1 MRQPQISY
9 QGYLEPVT
17 RLINCHFGQ
26 LIHTCNVCMYCHGYE
41 QLACSYSKFPT
52 TVGNSWELEDLAV
65 HFNFRWLIRPICFT
79 MKLIFSDSS

>member
-26 LIHTCNVCMYCHGYE
+26 LIHTCHVMHYATK
-41 QLACSYSKFPT
+41 QMKVLMKVKS
-52 TVGNSWELEDLAV
+52 EL
-65 HFNFRWLIRPICFT
+65 
-79 MKLIFSDSS
+79 

>member
-26 LIHTCNVCMYCHGYE
+26 LIHTYHVCMFVMDMNN
-41 QLACSYSKFPT
+41 QLVHIRNVSN
-52 TVGNSWELEDLAV
+52 NSWELLG
-65 HFNFRWLIRPICFT
+65 T
-79 MKLIFSDSS
+79 

>member
-26 LIHTCNVCMYCHGYE
+26 LIHTCHVCMFVMDITTN
-41 QLACSYSKFPT
+41 LFILKMFPT

-65 HFNFRWLIRPICFT
+65 YI
-79 MKLIFSDSS
+79 SSR

>member
-26 LIHTCNVCMYCHGYE
+26 LIQSCHVCMFVMDMNNEIVHTRNVSNNG
-41 QLACSYSKFPT
+41 
-52 TVGNSWELEDLAV
+52 WELLG
-65 HFNFRWLIRPICFT
+65 T
-79 MKLIFSDSS
+79 